1 MRRGAYLTSAPQP
14 LHPMIFQARKRA
26 CPHTV
31 SHVTCV
37 QIFFS
42 MPHHRGIATIGI
54 IPCIFQRPDKTMVRP
69 PAAPQSLVLVIFQ
82 ARKRASHS
90 HVTCV
95 QISSS
100 MPHNQ
105 EYCYTTI
112 HSLYL

>member
-42 MPHHRGIATIGI
+42 MPHHRDRHYRDHTL
-54 IPCIFQRPDKTMVRP
+54 RPDKTRVRP

-105 EYCYTTI
+105 EDCYTTI

>member
-42 MPHHRGIATIGI
+42 MPHHRDRHYRDHTLHLSTARQNEGA
-54 IPCIFQRPDKTMVRP
+54 
-69 PAAPQSLVLVIFQ
+69 PARRSAVSCSCDFSSTQ
-82 ARKRASHS
+82 ARLTLPCDLRADFFLHA
-90 HVTCV
+90 T
-95 QISSS
+95 
-100 MPHNQ
+100 
-105 EYCYTTI
+105 
-112 HSLYL
+112 